1 MDHVIDIVDGLRE
14 WFTSNADAGI
24 ASDALRF
31 SSFVIEERECCCE
44 ILWLAVERDYH
55 GRGYGTLLL
64 RKTKEYACGRGK
76 HDLTVK
82 TYGGGDYEPYVR
94 TLNFYKSKGFK
105 VLEAIDQYK
114 SFGGQL
120 ATILMKLLKR
130 RRNPR
135 SGQLKNSKI
144 GMRQGS
150 RDY

>member
-64 RKTKEYACGRGK
+64 RKTKEYACGRGN
-76 HDLTVK
+76 T
-82 TYGGGDYEPYVR
+82 T
-94 TLNFYKSKGFK
+94 
-105 VLEAIDQYK
+105 
-114 SFGGQL
+114 
-120 ATILMKLLKR
+120 
-130 RRNPR
+130 
-135 SGQLKNSKI
+135 
-144 GMRQGS
+144 
-150 RDY
+150 